1 MAGNHQSYSGQLLSR
16 NLSEMEQTRSNNEGS
31 KRRRLAE
38 RWLKRVE
45 ETSSRKLSTC
55 PDRGS
60 GRTKLSPKWKKG
72 KADKSGGR
80 LILNRYQ
87 VPGGFRCL
95 RRDTF
100 PRSSF
105 DEVQKRRGR
114 NPETHCDGLRYAI
127 LSHREISTLGW
138 YRCGYGLFRDVFSE
152 QITFCFGNL
161 TVPLTW
167 PRVFVSIAGGY
178 LSRLIGSTSKGGW
191 KKIFVRFCLRI
202 FLESKIFEV
211 GEICT
216 DLWKR
221 TIFLFDL
228 DLT

>member
-1 MAGNHQSYSGQLLSR
+1 MDLDVF
-16 NLSEMEQTRSNNEGS
+16 
-31 KRRRLAE
+31 
-38 RWLKRVE
+38 VE
-45 ETSSRKLSTC
+45 IRFHEAVS
-55 PDRGS
+55 
-60 GRTKLSPKWKKG
+60 
-72 KADKSGGR
+72 
-80 LILNRYQ
+80 
-87 VPGGFRCL
+87 
-95 RRDTF
+95 
-100 PRSSF
+100 